1 MSRTP
6 SSALETLVE
15 LAREARDQAG
25 QNLASEQRTSSQVS
39 QQLASLVRY
48 RQEYAE
54 KLNAAMRDGIDP
66 ASMRNYQQFLAS
78 LDDALER
85 ARQAVAAQQ
94 QRVEQ
99 TRQHW
104 QQQQQRLS
112 SYDTLAERRNQARR
126 RGEQRREQHVSDDLV
141 NNRLVRQRS
150 PHGQR

>member
-1 MSRTP
+1 MSRYNTP
-6 SSALETLVE
+6 LDTLVE
-15 LAREARDQAG
+15 LARDARDQAG
-25 QNLASEQRTSSQVS
+25 QSLAGEQRTSSQVS
-39 QQLASLVRY
+39 QQLESLHRY

-66 ASMRNYQQFLAS
+66 ATMRNYQQFLAS
-78 LDDALER
+78 LDDALVR

-94 QRVEQ
+94 ERVEK

-112 SYDTLAERRNQARR
+112 SYDTLAERRDVARR
-126 RGEQRREQHVSDDLV
+126 RDEQRREQHVSDDLV

-150 PHGQR
+150 SHNEH

>member
-1 MSRTP
+1 MSHRHSP
-6 SSALETLVE
+6 LDTLVD
-15 LAREARDQAG
+15 LARNDRDQAG
-25 QNLASEQRTSSQVS
+25 QNLAGEQRTSQQVS
-39 QQLASLVRY
+39 QQLESLHRY

-66 ASMRNYQQFLAS
+66 ATMRNYQQFLAS
-78 LDDALER
+78 LDDALVR

-94 QRVEQ
+94 QRVEK

-112 SYDTLAERRNQARR
+112 SYDTLAERRNIASRR
-126 RGEQRREQHVSDDLV
+126 DEQRREQHVSDDLV

-150 PHGQR
+150 PQGEY